1 MTFLRKVTSV
11 LKERRK
17 EAGLLLPAVLSLV
30 AVTTFFIT
38 VKLASAEGGDFPA
51 HIAFA
56 NMFFDGQTAITGY
69 EPAFYWVYGLFARV
83 FHIPDIY
90 ACAYANTVFSLLCAV
105 SVYAVIGVFSKASRT
120 ERALA
125 TLFMM
130 FFGPLYFAGL
140 NGTNYYLGTYSFNTW
155 HNPTNNS
162 VKFIAVL
169 TFYLFIVAF
178 HMDEAEKIP
187 ILGRMAGKRAL
198 DVTVSILT
206 CVSVW
211 LKPSFFQVFAPAL
224 AVCFVMD
231 FVQNRRSFKRYV
243 REAIVFIP
251 PALLIL
257 YQMKTLFFSE
267 APSGGGVEIAFLDVW
282 SYWSPHVLLS
292 VLAVTAF
299 PIWVTAFCGSGSGMT
314 GIMKYSW
321 IFYVISCC
329 KFAFLAEVGNRRYH
343 GNFGWGMCLGIGI
356 VTLSALMRFI
366 NYVHLERE
374 DGRYRAA
381 VFIGAALL
389 SMQFFLGIWYYWRV
403 LTTPVQC
410 F

>member
-1 MTFLRKVTSV
+1 M

-17 EAGLLLPAVLSLV
+17 EADLLLPAVLSLV

-56 NMFFDGQTAITGY
+56 NMFFDGQTAIIGY
-69 EPAFYWVYGLFARV
+69 EPAFYWVYGFFARV
-83 FHIPDIY
+83 LHIPDIY

-105 SVYAVIGVFSKASRT
+105 SIYAVIGVFSKASRT

-140 NGTNYYLGTYSFNTW
+140 NGTNYYLGTQSFNTW

-162 VKFIAVL
+162 VKFISVL
-169 TFYLFIVAF
+169 IFYLFAVVF
-178 HMDEAEKIP
+178 RMDEAEKMP
-187 ILGRMAGKRAL
+187 IFGRMVGKRAL
-198 DVTVSILT
+198 DVAVSVLT

-224 AVCFVMD
+224 AVYFVTD
-231 FVQNRRSFKRYV
+231 FIQTRRSFKRYI
-243 REAIVFIP
+243 REAAVFVP
-251 PALLIL
+251 PAFLIL
-257 YQMKTLFFSE
+257 YQMKTLFFSG
-267 APSGGGVEIAFLDVW
+267 APSGGVEIAFLDVW
-282 SYWSPHVLLS
+282 SHWSPHILLS
-292 VLAVTAF
+292 ILAVTAF
-299 PIWVTAFCGSGSGMT
+299 PILVSVFCRSGPEMNRIMMRSWV
-314 GIMKYSW
+314 
-321 IFYVISCC
+321 FYAVALLEL
-329 KFAFLAEVGNRRYH
+329 AFLAETGNRRYNI
-343 GNFGWGMCLGIGI
+343 NFGWGMCLAIGI
-356 VTLSALMRFI
+356 ITLSALMQFI
-366 NYVHLERE
+366 SYLHLDRE
-374 DGRYRAA
+374 DRGYRLT
-381 VFIGAALL
+381 VFAGMMLL

>member
-1 MTFLRKVTSV
+1 M
-11 LKERRK
+11 KERRK

-155 HNPTNNS
+155 HNPMNNS

-267 APSGGGVEIAFLDVW
+267 APSGEAW
-282 SYWSPHVLLS
+282 RSPFWMFGH
-292 VLAVTAF
+292 
-299 PIWVTAFCGSGSGMT
+299 T
-314 GIMKYSW
+314 GAHMFYSQ
-321 IFYVISCC
+321 S
-329 KFAFLAEVGNRRYH
+329 
-343 GNFGWGMCLGIGI
+343 
-356 VTLSALMRFI
+356 
-366 NYVHLERE
+366 
-374 DGRYRAA
+374 
-381 VFIGAALL
+381 
-389 SMQFFLGIWYYWRV
+389 
-403 LTTPVQC
+403 
-410 F
+410 